1 MLSIGVVVMKLCGP
15 DKYSLLIVLFQTPVG
30 IAVSARMLILFVSV
44 YVCDLCVRWFLA
56 LDWSTVEHSCWFTC
70 CQSQWAQV
78 NLRPAIK
85 TGKVTGNQRECPFSA
100 NQKHWKWRHR
110 THTQTPHKARCC
122 SWISWQTII
131 ALHPQSSV
139 FVMSGRHFSRLTFR
153 QLTRNDISGH
163 YLHDYLQ
170 MRMHLKPKS
179 CHAYNHPKN
188 CTAYAYNHPKNCT
201 ASAYNHP
208 KNGTANVSQSQ
219 RWIFC
224 KLNNPDCDHISGIL

>member
-1 MLSIGVVVMKLCGP
+1 MISSPWLVNSRI
-15 DKYSLLIVLFQTPVG
+15 Y
-30 IAVSARMLILFVSV
+30 
-44 YVCDLCVRWFLA
+44 
-56 LDWSTVEHSCWFTC
+56 SCWFTC

-224 KLNNPDCDHISGIL
+224 KLQSWLWPYLRYIVAVSQLYHSHISAIFQPNLAQISDKSQPYPRHIAAISQT